1 MVTAETRFGVR
12 SEEIASK
19 TLDGETI
26 IINLVNGVYYSL
38 PGVGSEAWEL
48 ITSGRSLAE
57 IAAILS
63 ARYGTPSD
71 MVAADLARLAEQ
83 LVTEN
88 LVDLASGGDTA
99 GELPPPSSAERAYQA
114 PALQA
119 YRDMADLLALDPP
132 TPGIVF
138 RPGLAGST
146 DAPIG

>member
-12 SEEIASK
+12 SEEIAYK

-38 PGVGSEAWEL
+38 PGVGSEVWEL
-48 ITSGRSLAE
+48 IATGRSLAE
-57 IAAILS
+57 SAAILS
-63 ARYGTPSD
+63 ARYGAPPEV
-71 MVAADLARLAEQ
+71 VAADLIRLAEQ

-88 LVDLASGGDTA
+88 LLDPASGGDPA
-99 GELPPPSSAERAYQA
+99 GELPPPSPAERAYQA

>member
-12 SEEIASK
+12 SEEIAYK

-38 PGVGSEAWEL
+38 PGVGSEVWEL
-48 ITSGRSLAE
+48 IATGRSLAE
-57 IAAILS
+57 IAATLS
-63 ARYGTPSD
+63 ARYGIASD
-71 MVAADLARLAEQ
+71 VAAGDLVRLAEQ
-83 LVTEN
+83 LLREN
-88 LVDLASGGDTA
+88 LLDLASRSDTPT
-99 GELPPPSSAERAYQA
+99 ELPPPAPAERPYQA

-138 RPGLAGST
+138 RPGLAGSA